1 VYRRPQ
7 TKVSLDEAAS
17 SQTYFDFCSFSL
29 NLGAAT
35 WLNPISQKSSRRMS
49 NSLLPPILNPSSLY
63 SEEAKRD
70 ATRIRIYN
78 NVLQQIY
85 NKVKAVSRVPGNEK
99 SLWYLVPEFIPGTP
113 RFEVGDCILYLVW
126 NLRNVGY
133 TVAYTH
139 PNLMFISWRNHDEK
153 YKERQSPWAQVLG
166 AAREQVLTTAA
177 IDGPAPITLK
187 PSHHRP
193 ATAPASATGGPSVT
207 TSFSQPAYVPENK
220 RKSVLKKTNEYKP
233 LTTLNVAT
241 SISTP
246 GPAATGPQQ
255 GGITG
260 TLTSR
265 HVSFV

>member
-1 VYRRPQ
+1 
-7 TKVSLDEAAS
+7 
-17 SQTYFDFCSFSL
+17 
-29 NLGAAT
+29 
-35 WLNPISQKSSRRMS
+35 MS

-139 PNLMFISWRNHDEK
+139 PNLMFISWKNHDEK

-177 IDGPAPITLK
+177 TDGPSITLK

-193 ATAPASATGGPSVT
+193 ATAPASAFAPAGPSVSMSIT
-207 TSFSQPAYVPENK
+207 QPAYVPENK

-233 LTTLNVAT
+233 LTALNVAT

-246 GPAATGPQQ
+246 GPAVMAAAPQQ

>member
-1 VYRRPQ
+1 
-7 TKVSLDEAAS
+7 
-17 SQTYFDFCSFSL
+17 
-29 NLGAAT
+29 
-35 WLNPISQKSSRRMS
+35 MS

-85 NKVKAVSRVPGNEK
+85 NKIKAVSRVPGNEK
-99 SLWYLVPEFIPGTP
+99 SLWYVVPEFIPGTP

-133 TVAYTH
+133 SVAYTH

-153 YKERQSPWAQVLG
+153 YKEQQSPWAQVLG

-177 IDGPAPITLK
+177 TEGPTITLK
-187 PSHHRP
+187 PSHHRS
-193 ATAPASATGGPSVT
+193 ATAPAAAGPSM
-207 TSFSQPAYVPENK
+207 SMSLSQPAYVPETK
-220 RKSVLKKTNEYKP
+220 RKSVLKKTTEYKP
-233 LTTLNVAT
+233 LTALNVAT
-241 SISTP
+241 GISTP
-246 GPAATGPQQ
+246 AAPTTAPQQ

-260 TLTSR
+260 TLTPR